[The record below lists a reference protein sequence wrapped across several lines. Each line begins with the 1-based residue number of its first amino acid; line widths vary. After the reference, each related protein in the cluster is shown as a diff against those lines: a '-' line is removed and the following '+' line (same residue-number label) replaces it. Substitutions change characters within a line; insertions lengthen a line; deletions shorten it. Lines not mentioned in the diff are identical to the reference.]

1 MEKKKLHYG
10 FIIVAAIF
18 IDILVC
24 GGIFFGAS
32 GVFIVPVT
40 TSLGIGQGEFSM
52 YLTIQ
57 SITMAVTMLV
67 APKLLGK
74 ICYKKLNAMSVVLSA
89 CGFALMGLAKNVMLL
104 YIAGVLIGFGCVFLT
119 YLISGTLLPR
129 WFRQKLGTMIA
140 LVTSGLGIGGII
152 FNPVASSLIN
162 TSGLLGFD
170 EGWRSAYILL
180 GAFVVVVCL
189 PIALFV
195 LKDDPSDMGLLPYG
209 DQAMEAKS
217 GKRTVSGVSKSV
229 AVKSTSFI
237 WYVVMILSYTLPS
250 AIMTFLPAFAATSPA
265 MSTVGFDLT
274 GVIGSVGMLGAIFG
288 GFIIGAANDKFG
300 AHIGGLVAGV
310 FGAVGFVIMLL
321 GGSSAYLLLGGATL
335 YGIYYQ
341 INQVQMPAMVSTM
354 YGQRE
359 YDKIFP
365 VGAVFGPWV
374 GAVSYALWGFVYD
387 ATGNYTA
394 MLVIGLLLCAL
405 TAIAGILAVASSKKL
420 PRETVEIEAPIA

>member
-10 FIIVAAIF
+10 FVIVAAIF

-24 GGIFFGAS
+24 GGIFFGSS

-40 TSLGIGQGEFSM
+40 ESLGIGQGDFSM

-57 SITMAVTMLV
+57 SVTMAATMLI

-74 ICYKKLNAMSVVLSA
+74 FSYKKLNALAVILSGA
-89 CGFALMGLAKNVMLL
+89 GFSIMGMAQDILLL
-104 YIAGVLIGFGCVFLT
+104 YIGGVLIGFGCVFLT
-119 YLISGTLLPR
+119 YLISGTLLPH
-129 WFRQKLGTMIA
+129 WFKQKLGTMIA

-152 FNPVASSLIN
+152 FNPVASAIIN
-162 TSGLLGFD
+162 TNGILGFD
-170 EGWRSAYILL
+170 EGWRAAYIAL
-180 GAFVVVVCL
+180 GVLVIIICL

-195 LKDDPSDMGLLPYG
+195 LKDYPSDKGLLPYG
-209 DQAMEAKS
+209 DQAGETCN
-217 GKRTVSGVSKSV
+217 GPRTVSGVSKSV
-229 AVKSTSFI
+229 AVKSASFV
-237 WYVVMILSYTLPS
+237 WYVVMILCYTLPS
-250 AIMTFLPAFAATSPA
+250 GIMTFLPAFAGTSPA
-265 MSTVGFDLT
+265 MGTVGFDLS

-300 AHIGGLVAGV
+300 AHIGGLVAGA
-310 FGAVGFVIMLL
+310 FGAVGFIIMLL
-321 GGSSAYLLLGGATL
+321 GGGSAYLLLSGAAL

-341 INQVQMPAMVSTM
+341 INQVQMPAMVNTM

-374 GAVSYALWGFVYD
+374 GAASYAIWGFVYD
-387 ATGNYTA
+387 ATSSYTA
-394 MLVIGLLLCAL
+394 MLVIGLALSIL
-405 TAIAGILAVASSKKL
+405 TAITGILAVTCSKKL
-420 PRETVEIEAPIA
+420 PQETVEIEAPTV